1 MQLKK
6 EIIEK
11 KSIRMQ
17 SVNLPKISP
26 TYCFAFFVEEEITMF
41 DDGLLSPDIIAED
54 GIFSAHFYSL
64 NRKGSFTQFSFGAP
78 FVQ

>member
-11 KSIRMQ
+11 KSIRIYR
-17 SVNLPKISP
+17 KILLASP

-64 NRKGSFTQFSFGAP
+64 NRKGSFTQSSFGAS